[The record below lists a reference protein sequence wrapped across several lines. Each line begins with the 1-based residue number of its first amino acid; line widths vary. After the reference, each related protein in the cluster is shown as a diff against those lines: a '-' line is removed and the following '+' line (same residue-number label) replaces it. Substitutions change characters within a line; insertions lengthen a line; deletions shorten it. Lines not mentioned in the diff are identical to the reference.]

1 VLATGFPLW
10 ENHTDVIHFP
20 GGRMLGTL
28 DPQMDLL
35 DTDTVCGHLVHE
47 DSVFRHLATLGDKL
61 FQDDD
66 FADLYDAGRG
76 RHSVPP
82 SLLAKVSLLQR
93 LEDVSDPEAVQ
104 RVRCDLRWKVA
115 LGLPLR
121 YEGFHPTVL
130 VYFRQRLRASESP
143 RRVFVRFKQV
153 AEEAGLIDRRGI
165 RVLDSTP
172 VLSAVATQDTVSMI
186 RGGVRRLL
194 KLIGDQDADLATTLR
209 RGLARGDYDHAG
221 KPAIDWDD
229 ETQREAL
236 VDELVRDALA
246 LLAGLEGQALSAGV
260 AEAAEL
266 VATVAGQDVEQDKRG
281 RFRIRRGV
289 AADRVISTVDPE
301 ARHGRKSRSGG
312 YDGYKANLAVDPET
326 ELVTEVAVTPANTPD
341 AVPTLALLPELA
353 RPAPADQGAG
363 SEDRAPAGATD
374 QPAGAEPRE
383 GGQVAEGAEPPA
395 QDPEPAL
402 IVVADTAYGSGA
414 NRRAL
419 LDAGATIVIKAPPEQ
434 NTTGGF
440 LKSAFTIDMEAQAA
454 TCPAGHTTTEF
465 HPAAQGG
472 GRFQFPAEVCN
483 RCPLR
488 WGCTGSLQ
496 GRSLAVGPHDDLLV
510 QARAEQRTEE
520 FQRIYK
526 GKRPTVER
534 VISRVVRRGRKAR
547 YRGRVRVEEQ
557 VVAKAAAENLVRML
571 RLGLVWKA
579 QTGWAVA

>member
-1 VLATGFPLW
+1 
-10 ENHTDVIHFP
+10 
-20 GGRMLGTL
+20 MLGTL

-35 DTDTVCGHLVHE
+35 DTDTVCGHLVAE
-47 DSVFRHLATLGDKL
+47 GSVFRHLAALGDKL
-61 FQDDD
+61 FQDND
-66 FADLYDAGRG
+66 FADLFDPGRG

-93 LEDVSDPEAVQ
+93 LEDVSDPEAVE

-130 VYFRQRLRASESP
+130 VYFRQRLRASANP
-143 RRVFVRFKQV
+143 RRVFDRFKQV
-153 AEEAGLIDRRGI
+153 AEEAGLVSKRGM

-172 VLSAVATQDTVSMI
+172 ILSAVATKDTVSMI
-186 RGGVRRLL
+186 RGGIRRLL
-194 KLIGDQDADLATTLR
+194 KLIATQDADLATTLR
-209 RGLARGDYDHAG
+209 RGLARGDYDEGG

-229 ETQREAL
+229 QSQREAL

-246 LLAGLEGQALSAGV
+246 LLAGLEGRALETDV

-266 VATVAGQDVEQDKRG
+266 VATVAGQDVEQDEAG
-281 RFRIRRGV
+281 RFAIRRGV

-312 YDGYKANLAVDPET
+312 YDGYKANVAVDPET
-326 ELVTEVAVTPANTPD
+326 ELVTEVVVTPANTPD

-353 RPAPADQGAG
+353 TNQATNGEDAAPAEA
-363 SEDRAPAGATD
+363 AD
-374 QPAGAEPRE
+374 QPQGSEPRE
-383 GGQVAEGAEPPA
+383 VGQVAEGAEPPA
-395 QDPEPAL
+395 ADPEPAL

-419 LDAGATIVIKAPPEQ
+419 LNAGASLVIKALPEG
-434 NTTGGF
+434 NVTGGF
-440 LKSAFTIDMEAQAA
+440 LKSAFCIDMQNQAA

-488 WGCTGSLQ
+488 WGCTGSLK
-496 GRSLAVGPHDDLLV
+496 GRSLAVGPHDDLLAR
-510 QARAEQRTEE
+510 ARAEQRTEA

-534 VISRVVRRGRKAR
+534 VISRVVRKGRKAR

-571 RLGLVWKA
+571 RLGLVWQA
-579 QTGWAVA
+579 QVGWALA

>member
-1 VLATGFPLW
+1 VLATELGLW

-35 DTDTVCGHLVHE
+35 DTDTVCGHLVAE
-47 DSVFRHLATLGDKL
+47 GSVFRHLATLGDKL
-61 FQDDD
+61 FSDDD
-66 FADLYDAGRG
+66 FADLFDPGRG

-93 LEDVSDPEAVQ
+93 LEDVSDPEAVE

-115 LGLPLR
+115 LGLHLR

-130 VYFRQRLRASESP
+130 VYFRQRLRASANP
-143 RRVFVRFKQV
+143 RRVFDRFRQV
-153 AEEAGLIDRRGI
+153 AEEAGLVSKRGI

-172 VLSAVATQDTVSMI
+172 ILSAVATKDTVSMI

-194 KLIGDQDADLATTLR
+194 KLVVSQDADLATTLR
-209 RGLARGDYDHAG
+209 RGLARGDYDEGG

-229 ETQREAL
+229 QSQREAL

-246 LLAGLEGQALSAGV
+246 LLAGLEGQALSAEV

-266 VATVAGQDVEQDKRG
+266 VATVAGQDVEQDEAG
-281 RFRIRRGV
+281 RFAIRRGV

-341 AVPTLALLPELA
+341 AVPTMALLPELA
-353 RPAPADQGAG
+353 EPAPTPDQGPDGHDAADG
-363 SEDRAPAGATD
+363 EK
-374 QPAGAEPRE
+374 
-383 GGQVAEGAEPPA
+383 
-395 QDPEPAL
+395 AL
-402 IVVADTAYGSGA
+402 VVVADTAYGSGA

-419 LDAGATIVIKAPPEQ
+419 VDAGASLVIKAPPEQ
-434 NTTGGF
+434 NATGGF
-440 LKSAFTIDMEAQAA
+440 LKSAFFIDMEAQAV

-465 HPAAQGG
+465 HPSVSGG

-488 WGCTGSLQ
+488 WGCTGSLK
-496 GRSLAVGPHDDLLV
+496 GRSLQVGPHHDLLV
-510 QARAEQRTEE
+510 QARSEQRTEG
-520 FQRIYK
+520 FKRIYTT
-526 GKRPTVER
+526 KRPTVER
-534 VISRVVRRGRKAR
+534 VISRVVRKGRKAR
-547 YRGRVRVEEQ
+547 YRGRVKVEEQ
-557 VVAKAAAENLVRML
+557 VVAKAAAENLVRMF
-571 RLGLVWKA
+571 RLGLVWSA
-579 QTGWAVA
+579 QAGWAVA